1 VNGKKVI
8 TGDWA
13 IDRLIRHRTMRY
25 SAAVAPLRMVGRN
38 PQRVALSLVE
48 NDVPS
53 SAIFGVLHDGLT
65 SDVFAATDS
74 LKWFHM
80 TMLTHGNLTTLE
92 WWLTANP
99 NQNTVYAIEYFLPE
113 DVLHLLPSAIAVR

>member
-1 VNGKKVI
+1 MNDRKVI

-13 IDRLIRHRTMRY
+13 IDRLIRHRALRY
-25 SAAVAPLRMVGRN
+25 SVAVAPILVAPRSA
-38 PQRVALSLVE
+38 QRVALSLVE
-48 NDVPS
+48 NDVPAS
-53 SAIFGVLHDGLT
+53 SVFGVRYDGAS
-65 SDVFAATDS
+65 SDVFASTDS

-80 TMLTHGNLTTLE
+80 TLLTHGSLPAYE

-113 DVLHLLPSAIAVR
+113 DVLHLLPSSLVAR